1 MAFCNISILSFVIET
16 VQNADDLFEKKKIP
30 FLTQSLANFLV
41 IFFEDIP
48 LLVLNLIVTLCR
60 DGEPTTISLVKA
72 SVGIAVV
79 ALRFLLMVFV
89 YWLFDSKKSRFT
101 FFIVILSTFGLFV
114 IALLSITIQ

>member
-101 FFIVILSTFGLFV
+101 FFIDILSTFGLFM
-114 IALLSITIQ
+114 IALLSISIQ

>member
-101 FFIVILSTFGLFV
+101 FFIDILSTFGLFV